1 MFFRLPKGRFV
12 VVLASLF
19 RVPVAQPGRKPKKEN
34 FKEVKLGTRNYEL
47 LFIANPELDAT
58 GFESLLGKVNG
69 YLQAAGGVVYY
80 TEDWGLRRLAYPIQQ
95 YREGHYYLIRFTMDS
110 LKVKAF
116 ERNLYLAEG
125 VMRELITL
133 DLPKVS
139 KKTVA
144 QKAESSAVVSE
155 SEPSVE
161 FEDEG
166 ASEDKQA

>member
-1 MFFRLPKGRFV
+1 M
-12 VVLASLF
+12 
-19 RVPVAQPGRKPKKEN
+19 
-34 FKEVKLGTRNYEL
+34 GTRNYEL
-47 LFIANPELDAT
+47 LFIANPELDAA
-58 GFESLLGKVNG
+58 GFEALLGKVNG
-69 YLQAAGGVVYY
+69 YLQAAGGVVYH

-139 KKTVA
+139 KKATA
-144 QKAESSAVVSE
+144 KKAEGSVAESE

-161 FEDEG
+161 FEDEIE
-166 ASEDKQA
+166 SESQDEQA